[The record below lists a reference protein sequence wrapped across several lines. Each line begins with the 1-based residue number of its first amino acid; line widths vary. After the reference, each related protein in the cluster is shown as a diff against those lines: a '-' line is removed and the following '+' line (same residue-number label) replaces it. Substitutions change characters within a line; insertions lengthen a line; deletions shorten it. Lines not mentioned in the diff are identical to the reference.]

1 MVTLI
6 ALFIPQSLLVP
17 PAVYPVNGT
26 SDFKMAAVLMTV
38 ICLIFG
44 LSDRLLIDWYW
55 AGKTKAWIIPGAE
68 EMMPYIHQ
76 PVIRWHEMILICLV
90 TNRFSL
96 SIPDDMIEIQ
106 SGMITD

>member
-76 PVIRWHEMILICLV
+76 PVIRWHEMI
-90 TNRFSL
+90 
-96 SIPDDMIEIQ
+96 
-106 SGMITD
+106 